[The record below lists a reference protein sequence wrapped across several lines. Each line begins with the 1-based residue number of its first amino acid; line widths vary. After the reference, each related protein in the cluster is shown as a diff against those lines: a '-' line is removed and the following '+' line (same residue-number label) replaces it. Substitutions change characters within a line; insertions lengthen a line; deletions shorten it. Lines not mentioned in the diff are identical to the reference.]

1 MIKAEKIQDLSKEKL
16 LELNTIYAKNW
27 LSHDGL
33 WFQAIE
39 QKLGMDLAIELDQE
53 AWRKFT
59 VIEAKRLIDF

>member
-33 WFQAIE
+33 
-39 QKLGMDLAIELDQE
+39 
-53 AWRKFT
+53 
-59 VIEAKRLIDF
+59 